1 MQLQATGTC
10 RLYVIRWLLSEICC
24 DVLKGSCWCHQL
36 IFTLFWQYNVVKIS
50 CPCIWHEGLQRHGGV
65 AVHIADVST
74 RWRWALSFTDGER
87 TLHTPSTHWTGGW
100 LGPSERVWT
109 LGEEIN
115 LLSLPGIEPLFLGCL
130 THSLVTVLIEL
141 YWFFAVLY
149 WKFCMLV
156 MSLVWF
162 CQNLTTNLFRDSLQ
176 KIILS
181 ANCLGL
187 QD

>member
-1 MQLQATGTC
+1 
-10 RLYVIRWLLSEICC
+10 
-24 DVLKGSCWCHQL
+24 
-36 IFTLFWQYNVVKIS
+36 
-50 CPCIWHEGLQRHGGV
+50 
-65 AVHIADVST
+65 
-74 RWRWALSFTDGER
+74 
-87 TLHTPSTHWTGGW
+87 